1 MEYGLIGEKLGHSF
15 SKVIHSEIAD
25 YNYELMEIPK
35 NELESFMNNPQFKAI
50 NVTIPYKQDVIPFL
64 DVIDEAAEKI
74 GAVNTIVN
82 KDGKLYGYNTDF
94 LGLKALIKRE
104 NIELKSKKVLI
115 LGSGGTSKTAFAVA
129 EAMGAE
135 EVYRVSR
142 KGGNGLITYKEA
154 ESIHNDADVIINTTP
169 CGMYPNND
177 GAAIDISGFEKLSGV
192 VDVVYNPLNT
202 ELVLKARESGIKAT
216 GGLYMLVA
224 QAVFA
229 AEKFIDKSID
239 KSQIDRIYNKLF
251 KAKQNIVLIGMPSS
265 GKTTIGKMIADEL
278 SLEFFDSDEE
288 IVKKEGRAIREIFET
303 DGEKYFREL
312 ESKEISELSKKQSAL
327 ISTGGGA
334 ILNKRNVDKLRQNGF
349 IVFIDRPIE
358 LLVSTD
364 DRPLSSNREQLI
376 KRYNER
382 YEIYCSS
389 ADFIVKNDCETQ
401 TVIKKIKE
409 AFLNENS
416 GA

>member
-35 NELESFMNNPQFKAI
+35 NELESFMKNPQFKAI

-94 LGLKALIKRE
+94 LGLKALIERE